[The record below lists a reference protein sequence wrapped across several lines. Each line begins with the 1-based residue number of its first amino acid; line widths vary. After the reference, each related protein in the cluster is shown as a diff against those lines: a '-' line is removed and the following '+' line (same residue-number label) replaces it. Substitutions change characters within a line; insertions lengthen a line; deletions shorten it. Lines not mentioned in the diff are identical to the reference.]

1 MTHSFI
7 ESHKPLHHK
16 KAVIQVLC
24 TANLK
29 KWKRLMREH
38 CEQSYANRL
47 NNQNKM
53 EKFLETYELPK
64 QIHEEIENG
73 TKLYQVKHLSQ

>member
-1 MTHSFI
+1 
-7 ESHKPLHHK
+7 
-16 KAVIQVLC
+16 
-24 TANLK
+24 
-29 KWKRLMREH
+29 MREH

-64 QIHEEIENG
+64 QIHEEIENEQNYN
-73 TKLYQVKHLSQ
+73 K